1 MRTLA
6 LGKVTVLEAIAERE
20 SIYKLLSHTTPANTS
35 KDYASYTVDPR
46 TRYVTL
52 NSKLLVRLYTTH
64 GVEISATH
72 FYAKSVLAKC
82 RVSKTGILTIIEAL
96 NFVWHSV

>member
-1 MRTLA
+1 MEPFWPTGTGCPRGFIGGLDACWMMRTLA

-35 KDYASYTVDPR
+35 KDFASYTVDPR

-52 NSKLLVRLYTTH
+52 NSKLLVRKHFITQS
-64 GVEISATH
+64 VEI
-72 FYAKSVLAKC
+72 
-82 RVSKTGILTIIEAL
+82 
-96 NFVWHSV
+96 